1 MLKNA
6 IQDVANLKS
15 AYISHL
21 QAFFQDVGDE
31 ELKMFKKLDLFLLV
45 SYSKYELENSH
56 SIAPVDGVKHQHF
69 ILSQIHH

>member
-21 QAFFQDVGDE
+21 KRIFRDLRDE
-31 ELKMFKKLDLFLLV
+31 ELKMFKKLDLFLVV
-45 SYSKYELENSH
+45 SYFKYELENSQC
-56 SIAPVDGVKHQHF
+56 IALIESV
-69 ILSQIHH
+69 ISQ